1 MFFQNLQKFFF
12 ITTISAFALLV
23 YLWYQDYSFIKNPL
37 NKNIQEEIRVKQ
49 KELRYIAY
57 KKLNIIREFPVII
70 SDTMPAQRFGMTIY
84 DRKGQI
90 KIYLNKKRF
99 QENSKY
105 MITHVLPHEY
115 AHAIMFELK
124 DFSKVNSGHTKR
136 WQNICIAL
144 NGLKC
149 NRFVDN
155 EDILIEKT
163 NPFK

>member
-1 MFFQNLQKFFF
+1 MFFKNLQKFFF
-12 ITTISAFALLV
+12 ITTISALALLV

-37 NKNIQEEIRVKQ
+37 NKNIQQQIKTKQ
-49 KELRYIAY
+49 QELKYLAY
-57 KKLNIIREFPVII
+57 TKLQIKRDFPLII
-70 SDTMPAQRFGMTIY
+70 SDQMSAKRFGMTIY

-99 QENSKY
+99 QENSQY

-136 WQNICIAL
+136 WQSICRKL
-144 NGLKC
+144 NGKKC
-149 NRFVDN
+149 DRFVDN

>member
-12 ITTISAFALLV
+12 ITTISALALLV

-37 NKNIQEEIRVKQ
+37 NENIQKQ
-49 KELRYIAY
+49 IQTKQQELKFLAY
-57 KKLNIIREFPVII
+57 RKLNINRDFPIII
-70 SDTMPAQRFGMTIY
+70 SDKMTAQRFGMTIY

-99 QENSKY
+99 QENSNY

-124 DFSKVNSGHTKR
+124 DFSKINSGHTKK
-136 WQNICIAL
+136 WQNICMKL